1 VTDNP
6 CDHEVR
12 FTWKVLLNLAER
24 DPRQASFSQARSTF
38 QLSTPPSSMPIMN
51 GLG

>member
-1 VTDNP
+1 
-6 CDHEVR
+6 
-12 FTWKVLLNLAER
+12 LAER

-38 QLSTPPSSMPIMN
+38 QLINTALNTPIMN

>member
-6 CDHEVR
+6 RDHEVL
-12 FTWKVLLNLAER
+12 FTWKVLLTLAEQ
-24 DPRQASFSQARSTF
+24 DLRQASFSQARSTF
-38 QLSTPPSSMPIMN
+38 QLINTASSTPVMN